1 MEDKKY
7 KKNEQQKEK
16 TKEFPKEIPPELKEK
31 FDQIKKKLDSFKD
44 KVLKEFNEYILGIAL
59 LPPKK
64 FLKDRFPQSNLPPE
78 LQQQLPKEQQQNQEK
93 ENPDEI
99 NVFILVD
106 DSDSKKMS
114 KFELRDKLTKI
125 IEKIAKETDQNL
137 VTETMILSELKE
149 NCHDG
154 KYEFLQ
160 LIAMSAPIYD
170 PKEML
175 GAIKIAEV
183 HKSMVL
189 KKFDKYIMS
198 YVAAGSL
205 FRGDKKSNDI
215 DVYIVVDDT
224 DVKRMSRFELKDKLR
239 AIIISQG
246 FEART
251 LTGVNKEFHVQTYIL
266 TDFWDSVKD
275 ANPVIFTFLRDGVPL
290 YDRGVFTPWRL
301 LLKMGRIKP
310 SPEAID
316 QQMDIGEKLL
326 DRVKGKL
333 ISVVAED
340 LYYAVLNPAQA
351 VLMAYGVNP
360 PTPVETINL
369 LREIFVKKEKLLEE
383 KYVKLLEE
391 IRDYYKK
398 IEHSKVKE
406 VEGKEIDRLLLETR
420 EYIERLKKLYKEI
433 EKRKE
438 NEGVKDI
445 HNACIAVTKDV
456 FSIFDIEK
464 SENLELELK
473 KLSDKGEIP
482 NKYYE
487 IFKRVNALKKQKLN
501 KVEGE
506 KIRKE
511 AREYI
516 KVMME
521 LIQRKQ
527 AMQLEGAKLKVK
539 YSGSKIGEVYLF
551 DNDVFI
557 IKDISNKD
565 KIEKSKLNNGGI
577 SDLQESSLKE
587 LEEFALKNPSTKRIG
602 INSSLYN
609 SLREVFGM
617 DFEIII

>member
-1 MEDKKY
+1 MEDKKQT
-7 KKNEQQKEK
+7 KAKEDQKA
-16 TKEFPKEIPPELKEK
+16 KEFPKDIPPELKEK

-565 KIEKSKLNNGGI
+565 KIEKSKLNNGRI